1 MLTYPATKSAEN
13 HKIDVLPW
21 MATGEKARKSTAVEG
36 LQTNTKPEIRD
47 LNFSS
52 VLP

>member
-1 MLTYPATKSAEN
+1 MLTYPATKYAEN

-36 LQTNTKPEIRD
+36 LQTNTKPEISRSK
-47 LNFSS
+47 F
-52 VLP
+52 